1 MEELFQVFE
10 RNLKMRIFLD
20 HFQFRAYSSKLSME
34 QRKKTDKF
42 DIKIG
47 RIIPG
52 LRTILFYFNNR
63 NIILLKLLEDDY
75 ICY

>member
-1 MEELFQVFE
+1 
-10 RNLKMRIFLD
+10 
-20 HFQFRAYSSKLSME
+20 ME

-52 LRTILFYFNNR
+52 LRTILLYFNNKS
-63 NIILLKLLEDDY
+63 IILLKLLEDEDIY
-75 ICY
+75 Y

>member
-1 MEELFQVFE
+1 
-10 RNLKMRIFLD
+10 MRIFLD
-20 HFQFRAYSSKLSME
+20 HFQFRAYSSKLNIK
-34 QRKKTDKF
+34 QRKKTDEF

-52 LRTILFYFNNR
+52 LRTILSYFNNR
-63 NIILLKLLEDDY
+63 NIILLKLLEDEY

>member
-1 MEELFQVFE
+1 
-10 RNLKMRIFLD
+10 
-20 HFQFRAYSSKLSME
+20 ME
-34 QRKKTDKF
+34 QRKKTDEF

-63 NIILLKLLEDDY
+63 NIILLKLLEDEY

>member
-20 HFQFRAYSSKLSME
+20 RFQFRAYSSKLNIK
-34 QRKKTDKF
+34 QRKKTDEF

-63 NIILLKLLEDDY
+63 NIILLKLLEDEY

>member
-1 MEELFQVFE
+1 
-10 RNLKMRIFLD
+10 MRIFLD
-20 HFQFRAYSSKLSME
+20 HFQFRVYSSKLSME